1 MGGGMKTDRM
11 KAILGLFILI
21 ILSLACGLPG
31 PGFKEKNIQNAYLTS
46 DVNSK
51 KAASVFPADAPII
64 CVIELVD
71 ISSDATVTTTWKAV
85 KADGLEKGRVI
96 YQQSSSPGSGTL
108 VRELIVPRPLAV
120 GTYQV
125 DIYFEDVAVRTL
137 DFTVEEGAAPLGF
150 EKADCT
156 VGGWPF
162 TDISVGNVVTDVFDG
177 PSLICNVSGTGEHG
191 GSEVAYISILTLK
204 KDKLEELYLEKQQFI
219 KGDVDRAIEWNA
231 LPDLPASSRNEITF
245 IRDDEDGYIYMITF
259 EANVD
264 KCLDGRGYGVEKI
277 NDRYLVEIQFMS
289 CELGNAG
296 AYTTALIT
304 LQQTALRAIQR
315 VEEANANQK

>member
-1 MGGGMKTDRM
+1 M
-11 KAILGLFILI
+11 
-21 ILSLACGLPG
+21 
-31 PGFKEKNIQNAYLTS
+31 
-46 DVNSK
+46 
-51 KAASVFPADAPII
+51 
-64 CVIELVD
+64 
-71 ISSDATVTTTWKAV
+71 
-85 KADGLEKGRVI
+85 EKGRVI

-125 DIYFEDVAVRTL
+125 DIYYEDVAVRTL

-177 PSLICNVSGTGEHG
+177 PSLICNVSDTGEHG
-191 GSEVAYISILTLK
+191 LAEDAYISILALK
-204 KDKLEELYLEKQQFI
+204 KDKLEEFYQEKQQNN
-219 KGDVDRAIEWNA
+219 KGFVDQANEWNA

-245 IRDDEDGYIYMITF
+245 IRDDEDGYIFMITT
-259 EANVD
+259 EASVQ
-264 KCLDGRGYGVEKI
+264 KCIEGRGYGIEKI
-277 NDRYLVEIQFMS
+277 YDRYLVETYFSS
-289 CELGNAG
+289 CKLRDAG
-296 AYTTALIT
+296 TYTTALRT
-304 LQQTALRAIQR
+304 LQETALRAIQR